1 MTTIFKTIGL
11 EAVSYV
17 IDGRGVSEEMVEV
30 DYDAEKYKMK
40 EIPETRKMI
49 ETIWAERT
57 KRNSRIF
64 NQSKFRLAHH
74 SWDSASLKL
83 KMKVGITDYK
93 DHVGTNL
100 SPDVQKYLG
109 TGDEKFDMM
118 SQCVGVGCWVVT
130 LDQKVV
136 FVENAAWKG
145 EQACKVDRPGGHAE
159 PDDCKKNGDTI
170 ENDVVRRELFDCIQR
185 ELRDEIN
192 ISMDLQEAPELLGVI
207 YNHGMGGRLSLDF
220 LIKCNVD
227 SEEVLKLYK
236 QGGIETDESTQLFF
250 KSKDDVQNDQLD
262 SVFTQRFTPH
272 CEASI
277 NLLKERL
284 QHPL

>member
-1 MTTIFKTIGL
+1 MLNAFQFKTIGL

-109 TGDEKFDMM
+109 TGDEK
-118 SQCVGVGCWVVT
+118 VT
-130 LDQKVV
+130 KT
-136 FVENAAWKG
+136 K
-145 EQACKVDRPGGHAE
+145 
-159 PDDCKKNGDTI
+159 
-170 ENDVVRRELFDCIQR
+170 
-185 ELRDEIN
+185 
-192 ISMDLQEAPELLGVI
+192 
-207 YNHGMGGRLSLDF
+207 
-220 LIKCNVD
+220 IK
-227 SEEVLKLYK
+227 
-236 QGGIETDESTQLFF
+236 F
-250 KSKDDVQNDQLD
+250 
-262 SVFTQRFTPH
+262 
-272 CEASI
+272 
-277 NLLKERL
+277 
-284 QHPL
+284 

>member
-1 MTTIFKTIGL
+1 MVRIKCIFLLNISPTTGSIFILLFKYLLNAFQFKTIGL

-17 IDGRGVSEEMVEV
+17 IDGRGVSEEMVDV

-109 TGDEKFDMM
+109 TGDEK
-118 SQCVGVGCWVVT
+118 VT
-130 LDQKVV
+130 KT
-136 FVENAAWKG
+136 K
-145 EQACKVDRPGGHAE
+145 
-159 PDDCKKNGDTI
+159 
-170 ENDVVRRELFDCIQR
+170 
-185 ELRDEIN
+185 
-192 ISMDLQEAPELLGVI
+192 
-207 YNHGMGGRLSLDF
+207 
-220 LIKCNVD
+220 IK
-227 SEEVLKLYK
+227 
-236 QGGIETDESTQLFF
+236 F
-250 KSKDDVQNDQLD
+250 
-262 SVFTQRFTPH
+262 
-272 CEASI
+272 
-277 NLLKERL
+277 
-284 QHPL
+284 